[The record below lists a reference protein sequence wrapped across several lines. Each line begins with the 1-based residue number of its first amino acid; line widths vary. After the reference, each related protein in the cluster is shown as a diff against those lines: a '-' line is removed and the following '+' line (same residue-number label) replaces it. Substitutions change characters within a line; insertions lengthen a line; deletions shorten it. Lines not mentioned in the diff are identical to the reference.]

1 MSLPPRVYFTLH
13 EASARWGCN
22 IADIAGWAD
31 AGKFRILTG
40 ISAIRCG
47 EEIVGGKVVLSPMEL
62 LPLFRRCG
70 TGPTEGIMRRIQ
82 MLNRPEWLLIT
93 DPVGGIV
100 VAVADMMIRAEE
112 VHAFEEENEM
122 GRRVAAG
129 PGASTSYDWE
139 GMNIALIVRIF
150 DHGLPDTQADLVA
163 EMQEWFADRSDGK
176 KMPDSRS
183 IRRRITPIWRALQR
197 GDA

>member
-13 EASARWGCN
+13 EASARWGCD

-62 LPLFRRCG
+62 LPLFRRFG

-82 MLNRPEWLLIT
+82 MLNRPEWLFIT

-100 VAVADMMIRAEE
+100 VAAADMMIRAEE
-112 VHAFEEENEM
+112 VHAFEDENEM

-129 PGASTSYDWE
+129 PGVSTSYDWE

-150 DHGLPDTQADLVA
+150 DHGLPDRYLPVSAISNTMRDAMLGRGLVTA
-163 EMQEWFADRSDGK
+163 ERLRERG
-176 KMPDSRS
+176 
-183 IRRRITPIWRALQR
+183 IR
-197 GDA
+197 